1 MSFGLG
7 NGKPIDPAPGV
18 VGVSKGPGC
27 ELPPLPDEA
36 MTDPSAGRLDPRDW
50 FADPAR
56 PFELEIGSG
65 KGTFLVQQA
74 ELQPSVNF
82 LGMEWTHEFYAYAAD
97 RVRRRREADNGLS
110 NIRLL
115 CADAT
120 EFLHWRC
127 PANLCHVLHLYF
139 SDPWPKARHHKKR
152 VVQHAFLANAWRVL
166 TDGSDTEPV
175 GKSPAGE
182 LRVVT
187 DHDDLWAWDRDH
199 FDRWTTPA
207 AWADLGIEA
216 PPGTTTAP
224 YTEVPFDRPESA
236 GEGEVVGTNFERK
249 FRREGRSFH
258 ATVLRKNAAPTPSN
272 APHQSES
279 TT

>member
-18 VGVSKGPGC
+18 VGVSKGEGC

-36 MTDPSAGRLDPRDW
+36 VTNPAAGRLDPRDW

-56 PFELEIGSG
+56 PLEMEIGSG

-74 ELQPSVNF
+74 ELQPEVNF

-97 RVRRRREADNGLS
+97 RVRRRREADGGLS
-110 NIRLL
+110 NVRLL
-115 CADAT
+115 CSDAT
-120 EFLHWRC
+120 EFMHWRC
-127 PANLCHVLHLYF
+127 PERFCRVLHLYF
-139 SDPWPKARHHKKR
+139 SDPWPKSKHHKKR
-152 VVQHAFLANAWRVL
+152 VVQHAFMADVWRVL
-166 TDGSDTEPV
+166 TDGSADSLNDGSDTQPV
-175 GKSPAGE
+175 GE

-187 DHDDLWAWDRDH
+187 DHDDLWAWDRVRFDH
-199 FDRWTTPA
+199 WVTPA
-207 AWADLGIEA
+207 AWKDLGIEA
-216 PPGTTTAP
+216 PAGTTNGP
-224 YTEVPFDRPESA
+224 YSEVSFDRPESA

-258 ATVLRKNAAPTPSN
+258 ATVLRKNPVPS
-272 APHQSES
+272 
-279 TT
+279 